1 MRVVFLFLR
10 LGLEKNCLDILFHV
24 LLCFNNECQFF
35 LLYLIEEFLA
45 TEIVTNTNMSVTISE
60 NCALWKNKE
69 ILLISIC
76 LSSV

>member
-10 LGLEKNCLDILFHV
+10 LGLEKNSLDILFHV

-60 NCALWKNKE
+60 NCAL
-69 ILLISIC
+69 
-76 LSSV
+76 